1 MALLISGGVTACGTS
16 TAHLLSPN
24 AIAKQVGAHYGDPQ
38 AQVATVKDT
47 VADGPGRHPMYLMS
61 VTGRFHKGALV
72 AVRLGFSAL
81 ADSMYVWSISAYDQA
96 GKEVWFD
103 RDLGTPHHP

>member
-1 MALLISGGVTACGTS
+1 
-16 TAHLLSPN
+16 
-24 AIAKQVGAHYGDPQ
+24 
-38 AQVATVKDT
+38 
-47 VADGPGRHPMYLMS
+47 MYLMS

-103 RDLGTPHHP
+103 RDLGTPYHP